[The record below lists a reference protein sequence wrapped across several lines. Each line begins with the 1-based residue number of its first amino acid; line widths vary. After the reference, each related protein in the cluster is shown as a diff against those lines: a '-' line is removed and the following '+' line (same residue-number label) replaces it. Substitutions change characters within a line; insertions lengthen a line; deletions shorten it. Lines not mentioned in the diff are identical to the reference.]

1 MRKQRIIL
9 ILAFVGLSAGC
20 ESTAPS
26 RTNPY
31 DQAIQQYRQ
40 RQALQPRQSDP
51 VDSGRT
57 VSLQIHLFDVSVE
70 DVSTLNAMW
79 RLAEEERITPARAE
93 LFTES
98 GFRVGRAGAALRSQ
112 LKMLES
118 RMGSARGP
126 DAVLSVRDGSAGI
139 AEVGTKI
146 LVPLFYYKSD
156 LYSRMDYQFDRI
168 GRRLRIVPRCLS
180 DDRMELDLTPIL
192 VNLRNDG
199 GNFFLSDLNVK
210 VVLEAGQSLFFGGS
224 NTGRQDAASAFL
236 TCDLKEQKGRTLV
249 VITPTI
255 QPASAAGSP

>member
-1 MRKQRIIL
+1 MQIQRMIL
-9 ILAFVGLSAGC
+9 ILGYIGLSAGC
-20 ESTAPS
+20 EPTAPS
-26 RTNPY
+26 RTAPY
-31 DQAIQQYRQ
+31 DQAIQAYRQ
-40 RQALQPRQSDP
+40 RQALQPRRSDP

-57 VSLQIHLFDVSVE
+57 VSLQIHLFYASGE
-70 DVSTLNAMW
+70 EISTLNALW

-118 RMGSARGP
+118 RMASTHGS
-126 DAVLSVRDGSAGI
+126 DAVLSVRDGAAGV
-139 AEVGTKI
+139 AEVGAKI

-168 GRRLRIVPRCLS
+168 GRRLRIVPRCLP

-199 GNFFLSDLNVK
+199 SNFFLSDLNVK
-210 VVLEAGQSLFFGGS
+210 VVLDAGQSLFFGGS
-224 NTGRQDAASAFL
+224 NTGRQDMASAFL
-236 TCDLKEQKGRTLV
+236 TCDLKEQKGRMLL
-249 VITPTI
+249 VITPTA

>member
-1 MRKQRIIL
+1 MIL
-9 ILAFVGLSAGC
+9 ILGCIGLSAGC
-20 ESTAPS
+20 EPTAPS
-26 RTNPY
+26 RTDPY

-40 RQALQPRQSDP
+40 RQALQPRRSDP

-57 VSLQIHLFDVSVE
+57 VSLQIHLFYAFGE
-70 DVSTLNAMW
+70 EISTLNALW

-98 GFRVGRAGAALRSQ
+98 GFRVGRAGAARSQ

-118 RMGSARGP
+118 RMASARGG
-126 DAVLSVRDGSAGI
+126 DAVLSVRDGSAGV
-139 AEVGTKI
+139 AEVGAKI

-168 GRRLRIVPRCLS
+168 DRRLRIVPRCLS

-210 VVLEAGQSLFFGGS
+210 VVLDAGQSLFFGGS

-236 TCDLKEQKGRTLV
+236 TCDLNEQKGRTLV

>member
-1 MRKQRIIL
+1 MRKLRIIL
-9 ILAFVGLSAGC
+9 ILAFAGLLAGC
-20 ESTAPS
+20 ETTAPS
-26 RTNPY
+26 RTDPY
-31 DQAIQQYRQ
+31 DQAIQAYRQ
-40 RQALQPRQSDP
+40 RQALQPRRPDP
-51 VDSGRT
+51 VESGRT
-57 VSLQIHLFDVSVE
+57 ISLQIHLFEVSGE
-70 DVSTLNAMW
+70 EISTLTALW

-118 RMGSARGP
+118 RMASAHGSEAI
-126 DAVLSVRDGSAGI
+126 LSVRDGAAGV

-168 GRRLRIVPRCLS
+168 GRRLRIVPRCLP

-199 GNFFLSDLNVK
+199 GNFFLSDLSVK
-210 VVLEAGQSLFFGGS
+210 VVLDAGQSLFFGGS

-236 TCDLKEQKGRTLV
+236 TCELKDQKGRMLV

-255 QPASAAGSP
+255 QEASPAGTP

>member
-1 MRKQRIIL
+1 MIL
-9 ILAFVGLSAGC
+9 ILACMGLSAGC
-20 ESTAPS
+20 ESMAPS
-26 RTNPY
+26 RTDPY
-31 DQAIQQYRQ
+31 DQAIQAYRQ
-40 RQALQPRQSDP
+40 RQALQPRQSDSGS
-51 VDSGRT
+51 SGRT
-57 VSLQIHLFDVSVE
+57 ISLQIHLFEVSGE
-70 DVSTLNAMW
+70 ELSTLTALW

-93 LFTES
+93 LFNES
-98 GFRVGRAGAALRSQ
+98 GFRVGRAGPALRSQ

-118 RMGSARGP
+118 RLASARGA
-126 DAVLSVRDGSAGI
+126 DAVLSVRDGSAGV

-168 GRRLRIVPRCLS
+168 GRRLRIVPRYLS

-199 GNFFLSDLNVK
+199 GNFFLSDLSVK
-210 VVLEAGQSLFFGGS
+210 VILDAGQSLFFGGS

-236 TCDLKEQKGRTLV
+236 TCEQKEQKGRMLV

-255 QPASAAGSP
+255 QEASPAGTP

>member
-1 MRKQRIIL
+1 M
-9 ILAFVGLSAGC
+9 FFPGLLAGC
-20 ESTAPS
+20 DLPVRSQL
-26 RTNPY
+26 NPY
-31 DQAIQQYRQ
+31 DQAIQEYRQ
-40 RQALQPRQSDP
+40 RQALKPQASDP
-51 VDSGRT
+51 LDSGRT
-57 VSLQIHLFDVSVE
+57 ISLQVHLFDLSGE
-70 DVSTLNAMW
+70 DISTLMALW

-93 LFTES
+93 LFNES

-118 RMGSARGP
+118 RMTTARGS
-126 DAVLSVRDGSAGI
+126 DTVLSVRDGAAGF

-168 GRRLRIVPRCLS
+168 GRRLRIVPRSLS

-199 GNFFLSDLNVK
+199 GNYFLSDLNVK
-210 VVLEAGQSLFFGGS
+210 VVLDAGQSLFFGGS

-236 TCDLKEQKGRTLV
+236 TCELNDQKGRTLV

-255 QPASAAGSP
+255 QPASPSGTP